1 MPPDRLRLVPAVA
14 PGLLTVPAALAAL
27 VALVALVAA
36 VIMAGINLNTTVA
49 VSGAANNLFM
59 PMVVKPLPTP
69 TSTPT
74 LTPKP
79 TTIPTQ

>member
-1 MPPDRLRLVPAVA
+1 MSLGEKGGNVPRRII
-14 PGLLTVPAALAAL
+14 LTGL
-27 VALVALVAA
+27 VALVTALIIAA
-36 VIMAGINLNTTVA
+36 INLNPSVA

-59 PMVVKPLPTP
+59 PMVVRRLPTP